1 MLRASVSGLK
11 DSLSEYLRKVQAGQT
26 VVIYDRNTPV
36 ARIER
41 IESSGRED
49 DRIARLRSEGV
60 TRPPKKPL
68 TAKQI
73 TALQPVIPAAARV
86 LDALLEE
93 RADNR

>member
-1 MLRASVSGLK
+1 MLKASVSGLK

-26 VVIYDRNTPV
+26 VVVYDRNTPV

-41 IESSGRED
+41 IESSGRVD
-49 DRIARLRSEGV
+49 DRIARLRADGI

-73 TALQPVIPAAARV
+73 AALQPVIPAAACV
-86 LDALLEE
+86 LDALLDE
-93 RADNR
+93 RADDR